1 MCCGNKRSALRQTST
16 RLSVRASA
24 PPVPPRVETP
34 KRVMP
39 APSIPARGPANSM
52 LLRYKDNSAIRVR
65 GPVTGRL
72 YDFSIV
78 EPTQPVDPGDA
89 AILTRSGVF
98 FQA

>member
-1 MCCGNKRSALRQTST
+1 
-16 RLSVRASA
+16 
-24 PPVPPRVETP
+24 
-34 KRVMP
+34 
-39 APSIPARGPANSM
+39 
-52 LLRYKDNSAIRVR
+52 
-65 GPVTGRL
+65 VTGRL